1 MADCDEIVTSCG
13 LQPVARPAFVCRVMR
28 LRSQCNLAR
37 LQWLLIGAILALHS
51 AQNTQAQEDLSDSP
65 DVESSGEVMRLE
77 PTLYVKEYRVVGA
90 KQLPPAAVEMAVYN
104 YLGPGRTVNDIEA
117 ARLALE
123 AAYKEAGYQTV
134 TVSVP
139 EQRGARGVIVLKVDE
154 VPVGRLRVVGAKHF
168 DIEKIKARAK
178 SLQEGTVP
186 NFNDVQRDL
195 IALNQK
201 ADLRVTPE
209 LKPGALPGTVDVDLV
224 VEDQFPFHGRIELN
238 NRYSANT
245 EPLRLDVSA
254 RYENLWQLGHT
265 IGAAFQIAPQDPE
278 NATVYS
284 GYYIAPVPG
293 VDWLSVMAQGI
304 RQNSNVSTLGGSAVV
319 GNGYIIGG
327 RLLFE
332 LPGRT
337 GFFQNASFGLDYK
350 NFEQDISFGDEVS
363 NAPIEYWPFVAS
375 YNAFWLGTG
384 YDVQLDAAITFHFR
398 GMGSNEVDFDNRRFD
413 ATGNFVYLRGTLG
426 HTRDLPLGFQI
437 FGQVQG
443 QATNNSLV
451 DSEQFAAG
459 GLNTVRGYLEG
470 EVIGDSGIVGS
481 LELRTP
487 SLAGWLKRADTEARL
502 FGFIEGGATY
512 INNPLP
518 EQTDQ
523 FSLWSVGVG
532 GSVKVL
538 GWLNGELVMGVP
550 QISQSPTNA
559 GQPLFTF
566 RVWAEL

>member
-1 MADCDEIVTSCG
+1 MLRLSPRPPHSIFKRCFLAAFTLMACSFAFGQGADVTD
-13 LQPVARPAFVCRVMR
+13 QPV
-28 LRSQCNLAR
+28 N
-37 LQWLLIGAILALHS
+37 
-51 AQNTQAQEDLSDSP
+51 
-65 DVESSGEVMRLE
+65 VESTGEVIQVEAR
-77 PTLYVKEYRVVGA
+77 LYVKEYRVIGA
-90 KQLPPAAVEMAVYN
+90 KQLPAAAVEQAVYN
-104 YLGPGRTVNDIEA
+104 YLGPGRTLEDIEG
-117 ARLALE
+117 ARAALE

-134 TVSVP
+134 SVSVP
-139 EQRGARGVIVLKVDE
+139 EQRGSRGVIVLKVE
-154 VPVGRLRVVGAKHF
+154 EAPVGRLRVLGSRYF

-178 SLQEGTVP
+178 SLKEGTVP
-186 NFNDVQRDL
+186 NFNDVQQDI
-195 IALNQK
+195 IALNSK
-201 ADLRVTPE
+201 SDLRVTPE
-209 LKPGALPGTVDVDLV
+209 FKPGALPGTVDVDLV
-224 VEDQFPFHGRIELN
+224 VEDKFPLHGRIELN

-265 IGAAFQIAPQDPE
+265 IGAAFQIAPQNPE

-304 RQNSNVSTLGGSAVV
+304 RQNSNVSTLGGSAVA

-332 LPGRT
+332 LPGKP

-384 YDVQLDAAITFHFR
+384 YDVQLDAAVTFHFR
-398 GMGSNEVDFDNRRFD
+398 GMGSNEVEFDNRRFD
-413 ATGNFVYLRGTLG
+413 ATGNFIYLRGTLG
-426 HTRDLPLGFQI
+426 HTRDLPLGFQV

-470 EVIGDSGIVGS
+470 EVLGDSGVIGS

-487 SLAGWLKRADTEARL
+487 SLLSWTKRSDMEARI
-502 FGFIEGGATY
+502 FGFIDGGATY

-532 GSVKVL
+532 GSVKLL

-550 QISQSPTNA
+550 QMSQSPSRA
-559 GQPLFTF
+559 GEPLFTF
-566 RVWAEL
+566 RIWGEL